1 MNSFWQIH
9 NYDQDKHHPTHAILE
24 YKQRKV
30 NCTCSKGRWRRSN
43 AIWRRGDF
51 SRGSDRWCYR
61 TSTLME
67 TSTHGGLAL
76 LGVDLHEVGDLLALT
91 NFLVQL
97 HISMT
102 EAPKRHLT
110 NLGGT
115 TLQKVIDVV
124 DDDELLALVLQMII
138 SLTLN
143 SPH

>member
-1 MNSFWQIH
+1 MA
-9 NYDQDKHHPTHAILE
+9 YA
-24 YKQRKV
+24 
-30 NCTCSKGRWRRSN
+30 
-43 AIWRRGDF
+43 
-51 SRGSDRWCYR
+51 
-61 TSTLME
+61 
-67 TSTHGGLAL
+67 HGGLAL

-97 HISMT
+97 HISKT

-124 DDDELLALVLQMII
+124 DDDDELLAFVLQMII
-138 SLTLN
+138 SPTLN